1 MKPIL
6 AYTFLLLLVITPTL
20 VVGQTATLKGIILN
34 EQNRPIQ
41 GANISSGANG
51 TTTNI
56 NGFYLL
62 KIPAKRDVEIRISHL
77 NYKFIKATF
86 NLKNGEEL
94 EFNPI
99 LKDNYEQIETVVIT
113 GSKRKE
119 LEGITTISPQIIR
132 TIKGAQPGVENLLK
146 TLPGVNITN
155 ELSTQYSVRGG
166 NFDENLVYVNEIEV
180 YRPFLVRSGQQE
192 GLSFVN
198 TDMVQNLDFS
208 AGGFQAKYGD
218 KLSSVLD
225 ITYRTP
231 IGFGVRADVN
241 LLGGSITTET
251 VSKNSKF
258 SAITGLRYRDNSLL
272 VKSKETETNFN
283 PTFADAQT
291 YLTYRFSDK
300 FHLSFLGNLAIND
313 YQYEPTTRQT
323 NFGTL
328 DDPIALLVFYDGQE
342 NDKYQTYF
350 GAFKGNYFVNDN
362 LTLKLI
368 ASSFHTTE
376 QEYFDI
382 LAQYRLGE
390 VNSNIGDENLGD
402 VEFSEGIGSQLN
414 HARND
419 LDALITNVEHKGYLK
434 AEDNN
439 FEWSIKYTNEDI
451 RDRIVEW
458 EVIDSAG
465 FLINPPNL
473 DQFNDQP
480 YAADQGPIVPF
491 QNIRATNST
500 QLNRIQAY
508 GQWNRRSMIGN
519 HEVYANLGIRYHG
532 WSVKGDGIANNS
544 QSVISP
550 RIQLAIKPDWNKD
563 MLFRLSGGLYYQPP
577 FYRELRDSDG
587 IVNSNVKAQ
596 KSVHL
601 VLANEY
607 SFKMWDRPFKL
618 ISEAYYKDISNV
630 NPYTVENVRI
640 RYAAANNAEAYAY
653 GLDLRLNGEFVP
665 GSESWFSFG
674 YLKTEENINNQ
685 GHIARPTDQRLKF
698 GILFQDYIPQLPNM
712 KMYLNLVYNT
722 GVPGGSPSY
731 ASPYNYQNR
740 LPDYKRADVGMSYV
754 IIDSNK
760 KGTKAWQKPFKE
772 LSVGLE
778 IFNMFDVQ
786 NSITNTWVRDVYS
799 KRQYSIPNYLT
810 PRVFNLRLGMRF

>member
-1 MKPIL
+1 M
-6 AYTFLLLLVITPTL
+6 
-20 VVGQTATLKGIILN
+20 GQSATLHGIVLN
-34 EQNRPIQ
+34 ELNEPIQ
-41 GANISSGANG
+41 GVNVVAENNG

-56 NGFYLL
+56 NGFYTL
-62 KIPAKRDVEIRISHL
+62 KIPANTAVKIRFSHI
-77 NYKFIKATF
+77 NYKYLEAPFD
-86 NLKNGEEL
+86 LKNGEEL
-94 EFNPI
+94 EFNPV
-99 LKDNYEQIETVVIT
+99 LKSSYEQIETVIIT

-146 TLPGVNITN
+146 TLPGVNISN

-198 TDMVQNLDFS
+198 TNMVQNLDFT

-231 IGFGVRADVN
+231 IKFGVQTDLS
-241 LLGGSITTET
+241 LLGGSLSVESI
-251 VSKNSKF
+251 SNDSKF
-258 SAITGLRYRDNSLL
+258 SALLGLRYRDNSLL
-272 VKSKETETNFN
+272 VDSKETETSFT
-283 PTFADAQT
+283 PKFADIQT
-291 YLTYRFSDK
+291 YLTYKFSDK

-313 YQYEPTTRQT
+313 YNYQPKTRQT
-323 NFGTL
+323 NFGTIQ
-328 DDPIALLVFYDGQE
+328 DPLALLVFYEGQE
-342 NDKYQTYF
+342 NDKYNTYF
-350 GAFKGNYFVNDN
+350 GAFKGSYFANEN

-368 ASSFHTTE
+368 ASTFHTTE

-390 VNSNIGDENLGD
+390 VNSNIGDESLGE
-402 VEFSEGIGSQLN
+402 VEFSEGIGSQIN

-419 LDALITNVEHKGYLK
+419 LDALITNVEHKGYLNSG
-434 AEDNN
+434 ENN
-439 FEWSIKYTNEDI
+439 FEWSVKYTHEDI

-465 FLINPPNL
+465 FSINPPNL
-473 DQFNDQP
+473 DSFNDQP
-480 YAADQGPIVPF
+480 YTAYEGPLAPYK
-491 QNIRATNST
+491 NIRATNNT
-500 QLNRIQAY
+500 QINRIQAY

-519 HEVYANLGIRYHG
+519 HEVYANAGVRYHA
-532 WSVKGDGIANNS
+532 WTVQGDGIKNAT
-544 QSVISP
+544 QSVFSP
-550 RIQLAIKPDWNKD
+550 RVQMAIKPDWNKD

-587 IVNSNVKAQ
+587 IVNSDVKAQ
-596 KSVHL
+596 QSVHV

-607 SFKMWDRPFKL
+607 SFEMWERPFKL
-618 ISEAYYKDISNV
+618 ISEVYYKNLSDV

-640 RYAAANNAEAYAY
+640 RYDASNIAEAYAY

-665 GSESWFSFG
+665 GTESWFSFG
-674 YLKTEENINNQ
+674 YLKTEENINGQ
-685 GHIARPTDQRLKF
+685 GFIARPTDQRLKF
-698 GILFQDYIPQLPNM
+698 GILFQDYVPKLPKM

-731 ASPYNYQNR
+731 ASPYNYQSR

-754 IIDSNK
+754 IVDTKDSNK
-760 KGTKAWQKPFKE
+760 KGWRKAFEE
-772 LSVGLE
+772 LSIGLE

-810 PRVFNLRLGMRF
+810 PRVFNIRLGIRF

>member
-1 MKPIL
+1 M
-6 AYTFLLLLVITPTL
+6 VM
-20 VVGQTATLKGIILN
+20 GQSATLHGIVLN
-34 EQNRPIQ
+34 ELNEPIQ
-41 GANISSGANG
+41 GVNVVAENNG

-56 NGFYLL
+56 NGFYTL
-62 KIPAKRDVEIRISHL
+62 KIPANTAVKIRFSHI
-77 NYKFIKATF
+77 NYKYLEAPFD
-86 NLKNGEEL
+86 LKNGEEL
-94 EFNPI
+94 EFNPV
-99 LKDNYEQIETVVIT
+99 LKSSYEQIETVIIT

-146 TLPGVNITN
+146 TLPGVNISN

-198 TDMVQNLDFS
+198 TNMVQNLDFT

-231 IGFGVRADVN
+231 IKFGVQTDLS
-241 LLGGSITTET
+241 LLGGSLSVESI
-251 VSKNSKF
+251 SNDSKF
-258 SAITGLRYRDNSLL
+258 SALLGLRYRDNSLL
-272 VKSKETETNFN
+272 VDSKETETSFT
-283 PTFADAQT
+283 PKFADIQT
-291 YLTYRFSDK
+291 YLTYKFSDK

-313 YQYEPTTRQT
+313 YNYQPKTRQT
-323 NFGTL
+323 NFGTIQ
-328 DDPIALLVFYDGQE
+328 DPLALLVFYEGQE
-342 NDKYQTYF
+342 NDKYNTYF
-350 GAFKGNYFVNDN
+350 GAFKGSYFANEN

-368 ASSFHTTE
+368 ASTFHTTE

-390 VNSNIGDENLGD
+390 VNSNIGDESLGE
-402 VEFSEGIGSQLN
+402 VEFSEGIGSQIN

-419 LDALITNVEHKGYLK
+419 LDALITNVEHKGYLNSG
-434 AEDNN
+434 ENN
-439 FEWSIKYTNEDI
+439 FEWSVKYTHEDI

-465 FLINPPNL
+465 FSINPPNL
-473 DQFNDQP
+473 DSFNDQP
-480 YAADQGPIVPF
+480 YTAYEGPLAPYK
-491 QNIRATNST
+491 NIRATNNT
-500 QLNRIQAY
+500 QINRIQAY

-519 HEVYANLGIRYHG
+519 HEVYANAGVRYHA
-532 WSVKGDGIANNS
+532 WTVQGDGIKNAT
-544 QSVISP
+544 QSVFSP
-550 RIQLAIKPDWNKD
+550 RVQLAIKPDWNKD

-587 IVNSNVKAQ
+587 IVNSDVKAQ
-596 KSVHL
+596 QSVHV

-607 SFKMWDRPFKL
+607 SFEMWERPFKL
-618 ISEAYYKDISNV
+618 ISEVYYKNLSDV

-640 RYAAANNAEAYAY
+640 RYDASNIAEAYAY

-665 GSESWFSFG
+665 GTESWFSFG
-674 YLKTEENINNQ
+674 YLKTEENINGQ
-685 GHIARPTDQRLKF
+685 GFIARPTDQRLKF
-698 GILFQDYIPQLPNM
+698 GILFQDYVPKLPKM

-731 ASPYNYQNR
+731 ASPYNYQSR

-754 IIDSNK
+754 IVDTKDSNK
-760 KGTKAWQKPFKE
+760 KGWRKAFEE
-772 LSVGLE
+772 LSIGLE

-810 PRVFNLRLGMRF
+810 PRVFNVRLGMRF

>member
-1 MKPIL
+1 ML
-6 AYTFLLLLVITPTL
+6 TPTL
-20 VVGQTATLKGIILN
+20 VVGQTATLIGIILN
-34 EQNRPIQ
+34 EQNQPIQ
-41 GANISSGANG
+41 GANISSGVNG

-231 IGFGVRADVN
+231 IGFGVHADFN

-313 YQYEPTTRQT
+313 YQYEPTSRQT

-587 IVNSNVKAQ
+587 LVNSNVKAQ

-630 NPYTVENVRI
+630 NPYTLENVRI

-685 GHIARPTDQRLKF
+685 GYIARPTDQRLKF

-712 KMYLNLVYNT
+712 KMYLNLVYNN

>member
-1 MKPIL
+1 M
-6 AYTFLLLLVITPTL
+6 
-20 VVGQTATLKGIILN
+20 GQSATLHGIVLN
-34 EQNRPIQ
+34 ELNEPIQ
-41 GANISSGANG
+41 GVNVVAENNG

-56 NGFYLL
+56 NGFYTL
-62 KIPAKRDVEIRISHL
+62 KIPANTAVKIRFSHI
-77 NYKFIKATF
+77 NYKYLEAPFD
-86 NLKNGEEL
+86 LKNGEEL
-94 EFNPI
+94 EFNPV
-99 LKDNYEQIETVVIT
+99 LKSSYEQIETVIIT

-146 TLPGVNITN
+146 TLPGVNISN

-198 TDMVQNLDFS
+198 TNMVQNLDFT

-231 IGFGVRADVN
+231 IKFGVQTDLS
-241 LLGGSITTET
+241 LLGGSLSVESI
-251 VSKNSKF
+251 SNDSKF
-258 SAITGLRYRDNSLL
+258 SALLGLRYRDNSLL
-272 VKSKETETNFN
+272 VDSKETETSFT
-283 PTFADAQT
+283 PKFADIQT
-291 YLTYRFSDK
+291 YLTYKFSNK

-313 YQYEPTTRQT
+313 YNYQPKTRQT
-323 NFGTL
+323 NFGTIQ
-328 DDPIALLVFYDGQE
+328 DPLALLVFYEGQE
-342 NDKYQTYF
+342 NDKYNTYF
-350 GAFKGNYFVNDN
+350 GAFKGSYFANEN

-368 ASSFHTTE
+368 ASTFHTTE

-390 VNSNIGDENLGD
+390 VNSNIGDESLGE
-402 VEFSEGIGSQLN
+402 VEFSEGIGSQIN

-419 LDALITNVEHKGYLK
+419 LDALITNVEHKGYLNSG
-434 AEDNN
+434 ENN
-439 FEWSIKYTNEDI
+439 FEWSVKYTHEDI

-465 FLINPPNL
+465 FSINPPNL
-473 DQFNDQP
+473 DSFNDQP
-480 YAADQGPIVPF
+480 YTAYEGPLAPYK
-491 QNIRATNST
+491 NIRATNNT
-500 QLNRIQAY
+500 QINRIQAY

-519 HEVYANLGIRYHG
+519 HEVYANAGVRYHA
-532 WSVKGDGIANNS
+532 WTVQGDGIKNAT
-544 QSVISP
+544 QSVFSP
-550 RIQLAIKPDWNKD
+550 RVQMAIKPDWNKD

-587 IVNSNVKAQ
+587 IVNSDVKAQ
-596 KSVHL
+596 QSVHV

-607 SFKMWDRPFKL
+607 SFEMWERPFKL
-618 ISEAYYKDISNV
+618 ISEVYYKNLSDV

-640 RYAAANNAEAYAY
+640 RYDASNIAEAYAY

-665 GSESWFSFG
+665 GTESWFSFG
-674 YLKTEENINNQ
+674 YLKTEENINGQ
-685 GHIARPTDQRLKF
+685 GFIARPTDQRLKF
-698 GILFQDYIPQLPNM
+698 GILFQDYVPKLPKM

-731 ASPYNYQNR
+731 ASPYNYQSR

-754 IIDSNK
+754 IVDTKDSNK
-760 KGTKAWQKPFKE
+760 KGWRKAFEE
-772 LSVGLE
+772 LSIGLE

-810 PRVFNLRLGMRF
+810 PRVFNIRLGIRF